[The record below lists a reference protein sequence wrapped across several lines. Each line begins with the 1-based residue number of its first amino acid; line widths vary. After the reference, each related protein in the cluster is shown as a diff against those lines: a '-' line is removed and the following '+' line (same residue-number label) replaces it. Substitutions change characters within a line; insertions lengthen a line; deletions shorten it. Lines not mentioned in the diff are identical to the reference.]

1 MNKTLVCLILAAAV
15 MAPLGYADLLSN
27 PINGGTITVDTN
39 RLDWSGLSSYTQ
51 DDDDAPTGEV
61 DWRTFTMAHD
71 GTSLYI
77 RYTTWDGPGYTNA
90 SRYNIFID
98 RDQDRDT
105 GFYGGGAELSI
116 GAELL
121 LQGIYLY
128 SWAGTTNQGEWAWSS
143 IGQASWNELTNDYE
157 LAFSIAWLGMTNRTL
172 FNWVAMAD
180 QATRDYVPDDG
191 GGGSTGGYHTYAI
204 PEPGSVV
211 LLSIGVL
218 SALALRRRSAKV

>member
-15 MAPLGYADLLSN
+15 MAPLGYAELISN

-51 DDDDAPTGEV
+51 DADDAPTGEV

-77 RYTTWDGPGYTNA
+77 RYTTWDGPGYNE
-90 SRYNIFID
+90 SWRYDIFID
-98 RDQDRDT
+98 RDQDRNT
-105 GFYGGGAELSI
+105 GFYGGGGELSI

-121 LQGIYLY
+121 LQGVTLY
-128 SWAGTTNQGEWAWSS
+128 TWTGTNQTDWSWGS
-143 IGQASWNELTNDYE
+143 IGTVSYNQLTNDYE
-157 LAFSIAWLGMTNRTL
+157 MSFAQSWLSMTGTV

-180 QATRDYVPDDG
+180 NATTRDYVPDSGG
-191 GGGSTGGYHTYAI
+191 GGGSGGYHSYAI
-204 PEPGSVV
+204 PEPASGV

-218 SALALRRRSAKV
+218 CALALRSRSAKV